1 MENDHLKIM
10 DGSTVAVIG
19 GGPAGSA
26 AAIKLIK
33 EAAKKGI
40 KIKVVVFEG
49 KDFDRHYNQCV
60 GVLSHPIVEIFEEK
74 LEMPFPEHLIKREI
88 SSYMLY
94 SATNSALE
102 LSGEKGTYATRRILF
117 DRFMLQ
123 TAQDLGAEVTRSR
136 VTDIEFN
143 DSGVKIYAEDKFL
156 RADAVIGAF
165 GLDDGI
171 MSVIE
176 HASRNVFAY
185 KRPPKVLDT
194 LVVKTHIDLN
204 ILQERFGSR
213 IHAFIPLELK
223 NIEFGAITPK
233 GDHIIINIAGRNLTS
248 IDMDNFL
255 GYPPVRVLLKGL
267 KLSGLDYYKG
277 KYPIRPAQRIIGD
290 RFAAAGDATGL
301 IRPYKGKGINVAL
314 ETGAKAAEIMIK
326 NGISASDLSAYPA
339 AFDHLRA
346 DFFYGRLFR
355 LLVMISI
362 KTGFVEQVIGMAK
375 DDPHLRDVLFKVVSG
390 EGTYHE
396 VIREIAGIKE
406 ITKLG
411 YSFFKHLPAFVFPT
425 KSQERVDR

>member
-1 MENDHLKIM
+1 MKNDNLKIV
-10 DGSTVAVIG
+10 DGSTIGVIG

-33 EAAKKGI
+33 EAVKRRI
-40 KIKVVVFEG
+40 RVKVVIFEG
-49 KDFDRHYNQCV
+49 KDFDYHYNQCV
-60 GVLSHPIVEIFEEK
+60 GVLSHPIAEIFERD
-74 LEMPFPEHLIKREI
+74 LEMPFPGHLIKREI

-94 SATNSALE
+94 SSGGGALE

-123 TAQDLGAEVTRSR
+123 TAQELGAEIVRSR
-136 VTDIEFN
+136 VTGIEF
-143 DSGVKIYAEDKFL
+143 DRDTGVKIYSEDRFL
-156 RADAVIGAF
+156 RADAVVGAF

-171 MSVIE
+171 ADALEQSSL
-176 HASRNVFAY
+176 HSFRY
-185 KRPPKVLDT
+185 RRPPKVLDT
-194 LVVKTHIDLN
+194 LVAKTHPDMG
-204 ILQERFGSR
+204 ILQQRFGSR

-248 IDMDNFL
+248 EDMDGFL
-255 GYPPVRVLLKGL
+255 GYPPVRVLIKGL
-267 KLSGLDYYKG
+267 NLAGLDYYKG
-277 KYPIRPAQRIIGD
+277 KYPIRPAHGIIGD

-314 ETGAKAAEIMIK
+314 ETGAKAAEVMIRD
-326 NGISASDLSAYPA
+326 GISATDLAAYPA

-355 LLVMISI
+355 MLVMVSI

-390 EGTYHE
+390 EGTYRD

-406 ITKLG
+406 LTKLG
-411 YSFFKHLPAFVFPT
+411 YSFFRHLPAAVFRT
-425 KSQERVDR
+425 IS